1 MAQKMMRSFYSR
13 IDSVCRPSAPVI
25 STPIDVATSPTLIA
39 PILSSAFLITGLS
52 FPPSTWLIP
61 RYRWILLI
69 ITLIIAWFVSPCV
82 APASPSP
89 ELAHHMMSHL
99 HAHPAEVTAKTHTH
113 EMFFGYSTR
122 PLLILVFF
130 LILVFPH
137 LAYRRMSTA
146 WKPCGAIPASIT
158 VATLLPHHQP

>member
-1 MAQKMMRSFYSR
+1 MMRSFYSR

-52 FPPSTWLIP
+52 FPPSTWLVP

-99 HAHPAEVTAKTHTH
+99 HAHPAEATAKAHTH
-113 EMFFGYSTR
+113 ETFFGYASVVD
-122 PLLILVFF
+122 PGVLPHSG
-130 LILVFPH
+130 FPS
-137 LAYRRMSTA
+137 LGVPTDVNSIKTL
-146 WKPCGAIPASIT
+146 WKPSGAIP
-158 VATLLPHHQP
+158 VARSLPPLMLPHHQP